1 MATLDVIILRRGEC
15 RGRRRGGSGGRREG
29 GRGAQIVAD
38 ELVTDA
44 RESAVG
50 LFVTLGGRARVPA
63 FGFLEVVIL
72 FVLHAKVVFS
82 TGEALVGG

>member
-1 MATLDVIILRRGEC
+1 MDVIILRRGEC

-50 LFVTLGGRARVPA
+50 LFVTLGGSARLPA
-63 FGFLEVVIL
+63 FGFLEVGFELFVIL
-72 FVLHAKVVFS
+72 AKVVFS
-82 TGEALVGG
+82 TGKALVGG